1 MSKLKKLFKWVK
13 KYWYILVIIILLNTV
28 LQFLYTY
35 IPVMIQYAINVLEN
49 TNSNVNLPTWVI
61 NFFNSFEKPLTIVL
75 VVALSIVFLQ
85 AFRSILRFI
94 DNYLR
99 AYGTEKVAYNM
110 RNEFFQHFNDLSY
123 AYHKNQDVGDLIQ
136 RSTTDIETSSTFIF
150 SRFPFLL
157 DIFVTLGL
165 GAYQVGKINMTLM
178 LVSLISIP
186 ISAISSIIWFNYSY
200 KKYNEIEE
208 EESKLTT
215 IIQENVNSSRVVKA
229 FANEAFEVS
238 KMEKQNK
245 KYRDKNISL
254 GHKESMFWG
263 FSDGIATIQYAVTIS
278 VGIYLAKQGVINTAD
293 IGAALLLI
301 GMVIWPIK
309 SLGRVVSEFG
319 LAIVA
324 SKRIDEF
331 LSVESEYTIN
341 GTLTPEIKG
350 GIEFRN
356 VSFKFTDT
364 TDNLLENISFK
375 INPGE
380 TIAIVGMTGS
390 GKSTICNLIERFYET
405 SSGEILIDN
414 YNIKDI
420 EKHHLRKNIQMVLQ
434 EPILF
439 SRSIYENIAI
449 TNSEISKEKVLV
461 SATDSQ
467 IMSEIN
473 KFEEGFETIVG
484 EKGSTLSGGQK
495 QRVAIARS
503 IITDSKVLIFDDSLS
518 ALDTETDFKIRQS
531 LKEKKK
537 QQTLIIVTHCTPTAM
552 EADRILVI
560 EEGRVTHFKTHNEL
574 VNIPG
579 LYSELW
585 KIQGNLETDF
595 NNREDINNG

>member
-1 MSKLKKLFKWVK
+1 MNKLKKLFKWVK
-13 KYWYILVIIILLNTV
+13 NYWYILVIIILMNTI

-49 TNSNVNLPTWVI
+49 SNSNVNLPSWII
-61 NFFNSFEKPLTIVL
+61 NFFDSFQKPLTNVL

-99 AYGTEKVAYNM
+99 AYGTEKIAYNM
-110 RNEFFQHFNDLSY
+110 RNEFFKHFNNLSY
-123 AYHKNQDVGDLIQ
+123 AYHKNQDIGDLIQ

-186 ISAISSIIWFNYSY
+186 ISAISSVIWFNYSY

-229 FANEAFEVS
+229 FANENFEVK

-245 KYRDKNISL
+245 KYRDKNIAL
-254 GHKESMFWG
+254 GHKEAIFWG
-263 FSDGIATIQYAVTIS
+263 FSDGVATIQYAVTIS
-278 VGIYLAKQGVINTAD
+278 VGIYLAKQGIINSAD

-319 LAIVA
+319 LALVA
-324 SKRIDEF
+324 AKRIDDF
-331 LSVESEYTIN
+331 LVLESEYKRN
-341 GTLTPEIKG
+341 GTLLPEIKG
-350 GIEFRN
+350 EIEFKN
-356 VSFKFTDT
+356 VSFKFDDT
-364 TDNLLENISFK
+364 KENLLHDVSFK
-375 INPGE
+375 IKPGE

-390 GKSTICNLIERFYET
+390 GKSTVCNLIERFYDANN
-405 SSGEILIDN
+405 GDILIDGI
-414 YNIKDI
+414 NIKDI

-434 EPILF
+434 EPMLF
-439 SRSIYENIAI
+439 SRTIYENIAI
-449 TNSEISKEKVLV
+449 TDSTLSKDKVMT

-467 IMSEIN
+467 IMNEIN
-473 KFEEGFETIVG
+473 KFELGFDTIVG

-518 ALDTETDFKIRQS
+518 ALDTETDFKIRKA
-531 LKEKKK
+531 LKDKKK
-537 QQTLIIVTHCTPTAM
+537 QQTLIIVTHRTPTAR
-552 EADRILVI
+552 EADRILVLEDGI
-560 EEGRVTHFKTHNEL
+560 VTHFKTHEEL
-574 VNIPG
+574 IKIPG

-585 KIQGNLETDF
+585 KIQGNLEDEF
-595 NNREDINNG
+595 NLTEDINNG

>member
-1 MSKLKKLFKWVK
+1 
-13 KYWYILVIIILLNTV
+13 
-28 LQFLYTY
+28 
-35 IPVMIQYAINVLEN
+35 
-49 TNSNVNLPTWVI
+49 
-61 NFFNSFEKPLTIVL
+61 
-75 VVALSIVFLQ
+75 
-85 AFRSILRFI
+85 
-94 DNYLR
+94 
-99 AYGTEKVAYNM
+99 M
-110 RNEFFQHFNDLSY
+110 R
-123 AYHKNQDVGDLIQ
+123 
-136 RSTTDIETSSTFIF
+136 
-150 SRFPFLL
+150 
-157 DIFVTLGL
+157 
-165 GAYQVGKINMTLM
+165 
-178 LVSLISIP
+178 LISIP

-293 IGAALLLI
+293 IGAALRLI

-331 LSVESEYTIN
+331 LSIESEYTIN

-350 GIEFRN
+350 GIEFMN

-467 IMSEIN
+467 IMSKIN

-484 EKGSTLSGGQK
+484 EKGSTLSGGQ
-495 QRVAIARS
+495 
-503 IITDSKVLIFDDSLS
+503 TTCCYSK
-518 ALDTETDFKIRQS
+518 
-531 LKEKKK
+531 
-537 QQTLIIVTHCTPTAM
+537 
-552 EADRILVI
+552 
-560 EEGRVTHFKTHNEL
+560 
-574 VNIPG
+574 
-579 LYSELW
+579 
-585 KIQGNLETDF
+585 
-595 NNREDINNG
+595 INYYRF